1 MAVHPVKIL
10 SDPLGG
16 KEFAEARERRNK
28 SRGPENGET
37 NPLTTFDYV
46 IRTHGRDR
54 SCVRSIHRIALLPPP
69 PPPPSLPPP
78 RRFVWKPIGGRY
90 RHKPVQIIR
99 VSLARMSGADRPES
113 IQIEKS
119 GESGGGG
126 EKFDSLVIRC
136 RANFNINDKW
146 LFKSFFRKFFFFEWK
161 RISENDGLRRRGG
174 EGTKIWILN
183 LAKLSVIDFTKVTL
197 LIEYN

>member
-1 MAVHPVKIL
+1 MHPVKIL

-69 PPPPSLPPP
+69 PPLLPLSLPLGVSFGS
-78 RRFVWKPIGGRY
+78 RSVAAIDTSLYKLFVSRW
-90 RHKPVQIIR
+90 
-99 VSLARMSGADRPES
+99 
-113 IQIEKS
+113 
-119 GESGGGG
+119 
-126 EKFDSLVIRC
+126 
-136 RANFNINDKW
+136 
-146 LFKSFFRKFFFFEWK
+146 
-161 RISENDGLRRRGG
+161 RG
-174 EGTKIWILN
+174 
-183 LAKLSVIDFTKVTL
+183 
-197 LIEYN
+197 

>member
-1 MAVHPVKIL
+1 
-10 SDPLGG
+10 
-16 KEFAEARERRNK
+16 
-28 SRGPENGET
+28 
-37 NPLTTFDYV
+37 
-46 IRTHGRDR
+46 
-54 SCVRSIHRIALLPPP
+54 
-69 PPPPSLPPP
+69 
-78 RRFVWKPIGGRY
+78 
-90 RHKPVQIIR
+90 
-99 VSLARMSGADRPES
+99 MSGADRPES

-119 GESGGGG
+119 GESGGGGG

-161 RISENDGLRRRGG
+161 RISENDGLTRGGG

>member
-1 MAVHPVKIL
+1 MHPVKIL

-69 PPPPSLPPP
+69 PPSSLSPSPSAFRLEADRWPLSTQACTNYSCL
-78 RRFVWKPIGGRY
+78 V
-90 RHKPVQIIR
+90 
-99 VSLARMSGADRPES
+99 GAD
-113 IQIEKS
+113 
-119 GESGGGG
+119 
-126 EKFDSLVIRC
+126 
-136 RANFNINDKW
+136 
-146 LFKSFFRKFFFFEWK
+146 EW
-161 RISENDGLRRRGG
+161 R
-174 EGTKIWILN
+174 
-183 LAKLSVIDFTKVTL
+183 
-197 LIEYN
+197 